1 MSNSRWSMMLG
12 ILPLVS
18 ALGGLSGCY
27 QQSTADEET
36 GVASPRLEE
45 AEAPK
50 GARGDR
56 MRGGK
61 HGPGMGMG
69 PGFLL
74 GAALSELDLSD
85 AQRATIEGELD
96 ALHEVMGPRHERGDF
111 AAHRAALAAAVRSGK
126 IDEAA
131 LGAPPAPSQRD
142 HGRMVKA
149 MAVLHDTL
157 TADQRQA
164 LVSRVRAQ
172 HDERGFDEGRP
183 GKGRFGGERGARGEM
198 GSLGHALHGIELTDA
213 QRAAVREALAKQGE
227 GEVDREVMKA
237 RREAHRKVMEERLT
251 SFAAEK
257 FDASA
262 FAAPPKDAPMRGF
275 GHGREGMIKKL
286 AIVVPLLDDA
296 QRAEL
301 AKRIEQ
307 GPPEGKH
314 HGRRGP
320 R

>member
-85 AQRATIEGELD
+85 AQRATSAATSRRTARPWRPPCEAGRSTR
-96 ALHEVMGPRHERGDF
+96 PRSAR
-111 AAHRAALAAAVRSGK
+111 
-126 IDEAA
+126 
-131 LGAPPAPSQRD
+131 PPLR
-142 HGRMVKA
+142 
-149 MAVLHDTL
+149 
-157 TADQRQA
+157 
-164 LVSRVRAQ
+164 
-172 HDERGFDEGRP
+172 
-183 GKGRFGGERGARGEM
+183 
-198 GSLGHALHGIELTDA
+198 
-213 QRAAVREALAKQGE
+213 
-227 GEVDREVMKA
+227 
-237 RREAHRKVMEERLT
+237 
-251 SFAAEK
+251 
-257 FDASA
+257 ASA
-262 FAAPPKDAPMRGF
+262 ITAAW
-275 GHGREGMIKKL
+275 
-286 AIVVPLLDDA
+286 
-296 QRAEL
+296 
-301 AKRIEQ
+301 
-307 GPPEGKH
+307 
-314 HGRRGP
+314 
-320 R
+320 

>member
-61 HGPGMGMG
+61 HGPGMG

-111 AAHRAALAAAVRSGK
+111 AAHRAALAAAVLRGK

-131 LGAPPAPSQRD
+131 LGAPPAPSARD
-142 HGRMVKA
+142 HSRMVKA

-157 TADQRQA
+157 TADQRLA

-172 HDERGFDEGRP
+172 HDERGFDEERP
-183 GKGRFGGERGARGEM
+183 GKGRFGGERGAKGEM
-198 GSLGHALHGIELTDA
+198 GPLGHALHGIELTDA

-275 GHGREGMIKKL
+275 GHGREGMVKKL
-286 AIVVPLLDDA
+286 AIVVPILDDA

-307 GPPEGKH
+307 GPPEGKR